1 VRHGAPLFFLIEGVD
16 ARREIACR
24 QTPDHFDPEA
34 VVAEQLIAKANDSCL
49 PTSNSALGCHPHLQA
64 HVQHWAN
71 RAARARAGTDTL
83 VEGHEQSVDIQ
94 PILTGSSVSSA
105 AFGYGLTGSPM
116 RLITMSIAKPAL
128 PQKPAP
134 AAGSRAADRFNQ
146 RPGLSL
152 HYHEIPQ
159 EMAPLQPLAL
169 PARQLRR

>member
-1 VRHGAPLFFLIEGVD
+1 LSFAILHRLGQQAACVIVRHGAPQFFIEGVD
-16 ARREIACR
+16 VRRGIACR

-105 AFGYGLTGSPM
+105 AFGYGLTSSPM
-116 RLITMSIAKPAL
+116 RLIALWIAKPCFVRSWLLLPVRAL
-128 PQKPAP
+128 LI
-134 AAGSRAADRFNQ
+134 GSTSD
-146 RPGLSL
+146 PV
-152 HYHEIPQ
+152 
-159 EMAPLQPLAL
+159 
-169 PARQLRR
+169 